1 VCGILIKN
9 ILVTGGA
16 GYIGS
21 HTVKLLEEKGY
32 NVIVLDSLITGNLK
46 SLGEKIKYYHGDIAD
61 RSLVL
66 NILKNESIEAVIHF
80 AACSIVSDSIKHPD
94 FYFTENVAKTNRFI
108 ASLLMGGV
116 NKVVFS
122 STAATYGI
130 PQSVPISETA
140 LTQPVNPYGVS
151 KLMIEQMLYWME
163 LSYGLKWIALRYF
176 NAAGAM
182 LDGSIGEDHQIE
194 THLIPLVLKTA
205 LGQRD
210 VISIFGDD
218 YNTPDGT
225 CIRDYIHVMDLAEAH
240 ICALSALEDNN
251 ESVIYNVGTGSGY
264 SVQEVINLARE
275 ITKIDIKVSITQ
287 RRHGDPDQLI
297 AKVDKIKNELGWI
310 PKHSDLDTII
320 SSAWKWHSQ
329 NLYGFRR

>member
-1 VCGILIKN
+1 MNN

-21 HTVKLLEEKGY
+21 HTVKVLQEKGFS
-32 NVIVLDSLITGNLK
+32 VVVLDSLITGNLK
-46 SLGEKIKYYHGDIAD
+46 SLGSDVKYYHGDIAD
-61 RSLVL
+61 RSFVL
-66 NILKNESIEAVIHF
+66 NIVKNENIEAVIHF
-80 AACSIVSDSIKHPD
+80 AACSIVSDSMKHPD

-116 NKVVFS
+116 DKVVFS

-130 PQSVPISETA
+130 PQTVPIPETA
-140 LTQPVNPYGVS
+140 LPQPLNPYGVS

-182 LDGSIGEDHQIE
+182 LDGSIGEDHEVE

-210 VISIFGDD
+210 AISIFGND
-218 YNTPDGT
+218 YDTPDGT
-225 CIRDYIHVMDLAEAH
+225 CIRDYIHVLDLAEAH
-240 ICALSALEDNN
+240 IAALNALEKNKK
-251 ESVIYNVGTGSGY
+251 SVIYNVGTGDGY
-264 SVQEVINLARE
+264 SVSEVIETARRITGKE
-275 ITKIDIKVSITQ
+275 IKTIVAP

-297 AKVDKIKNELGWI
+297 AKVDKIKTELEWTSCYSELETVIG
-310 PKHSDLDTII
+310 
-320 SSAWKWHSQ
+320 SAWEWHRKHPK
-329 NLYGFRR
+329 GFRG

>member
-1 VCGILIKN
+1 M
-9 ILVTGGA
+9 
-16 GYIGS
+16 
-21 HTVKLLEEKGY
+21 
-32 NVIVLDSLITGNLK
+32 
-46 SLGEKIKYYHGDIAD
+46 
-61 RSLVL
+61 L

>member
-1 VCGILIKN
+1 MIKN

-32 NVIVLDSLITGNLK
+32 NVVVLDSLITGNLK
-46 SLGEKIKYYHGDIAD
+46 SLGERVKYYHGDIAD

-66 NILKNESIEAVIHF
+66 NIVKNEAIEAVIHF

-116 NKVVFS
+116 YKVVFS

-163 LSYGLKWIALRYF
+163 LSYGLKWVALRYF

-182 LDGSIGEDHQIE
+182 LDGSIGEDHQVE

-205 LGQRD
+205 LDQRD
-210 VISIFGDD
+210 SIDVYGND
-218 YNTPDGT
+218 YDTSDGT
-225 CIRDYIHVMDLAEAH
+225 CIRDYIHVLDLAEAH
-240 ICALSALEDNN
+240 IAALSALEKINK
-251 ESVIYNVGTGSGY
+251 SVIYNVGTGTGY
-264 SVQEVINLARE
+264 SVQEVIKLARK
-275 ITKIDIKVSITQ
+275 ITGKDIKTNIAQ

-297 AKVDKIKNELGWI
+297 AKVEKIKNELGWI
-310 PKHSDLDTII
+310 PRYSDLDTII

-329 NLYGFRR
+329 NPYGFRR

>member
-1 VCGILIKN
+1 MIKN

>member
-1 VCGILIKN
+1 LIKN